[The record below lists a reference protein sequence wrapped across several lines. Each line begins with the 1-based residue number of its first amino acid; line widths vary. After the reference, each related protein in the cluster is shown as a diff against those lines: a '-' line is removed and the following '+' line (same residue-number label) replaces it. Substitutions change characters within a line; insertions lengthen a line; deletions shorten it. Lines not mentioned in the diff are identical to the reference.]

1 MATQL
6 QFRRGTTAQNNS
18 FTGAAGEISIDTSSK
33 NLRIHDGA
41 NAGGYEIIPTGT
53 IVAYG
58 GATAPAGW
66 LLCDAAA
73 ISRTTYARL
82 FAVIGTGYGIGDGT
96 TTFNVPEMRDRFPL
110 GKGTNN
116 ATLGA
121 TGTAAAA
128 SGTIT
133 SSNITGILTV
143 ASTTGTGTT
152 GTGTSGGT
160 VAVIPAATYTTVASS
175 TVAGATVAS
184 STVAGATVASN
195 TGTGTTGSTTQTITV
210 GTTSV
215 AASAKDSSLATV
227 VNSVNTAGHTH
238 TIPALT
244 VPALTVPALTIP
256 ALTVPALTIPALTIP
271 TMSATSHTH
280 TIPGLSIPALT
291 IPALTVA
298 DHTTTIVLPYEV
310 TNFIIKL

>member
-18 FTGAAGEISIDTSSK
+18 FTGAAGEISIDTDSK

-73 ISRTTYARL
+73 VSRTTYARL
-82 FAVIGTGYGIGDGT
+82 FAIIGTGFGIGDGT
-96 TTFNVPEMRDRFPL
+96 TTFNVPEMRDRLTL

-133 SSNITGILTV
+133 SSNITGVLTV

-152 GTGTSGGT
+152 GPGSTGTGNTGTGTSGGT
-160 VAVIPAATYTTVASS
+160 VATIPAATY
-175 TVAGATVAS
+175 
-184 STVAGATVASN
+184 N

-210 GTTSV
+210 GTVSV

-244 VPALTVPALTIP
+244 IPTMDTASHTHTVPALSIP
-256 ALTVPALTIPALTIP
+256 AL
-271 TMSATSHTH
+271 S
-280 TIPGLSIPALT
+280 IPGLSIPALT

-298 DHTTTIVLPYEV
+298 NHTTTIALPYEV

>member
-33 NLRIHDGA
+33 NLRIHDGST
-41 NAGGYEIIPTGT
+41 AGGYEVIPAGT

-66 LLCDAAA
+66 LLCDASAV
-73 ISRTTYARL
+73 SRTTYARL
-82 FAVIGTGYGIGDGT
+82 FAIIGTAFGVGDGT
-96 TTFNVPEMRDRFPL
+96 TTFNVPELRDRLTL

-121 TGTAAAA
+121 SGTAAAA
-128 SGTIT
+128 SGVIT
-133 SSNITGILTV
+133 SSNITGVLTGASSTV
-143 ASTTGTGTT
+143 AGS
-152 GTGTSGGT
+152 
-160 VAVIPAATYTTVASS
+160 TVASS
-175 TVAGATVAS
+175 TVAGSTVAS
-184 STVAGATVASN
+184 STVASN
-195 TGTGTTGSTTQTITV
+195 TGTGTSGSTTQTIT
-210 GTTSV
+210 TTTASV

-227 VNSVNTAGHTH
+227 INSVNTAAHTH
-238 TIPALT
+238 TIPALAIPALT

-256 ALTVPALTIPALTIP
+256 ALTVPALTIPALT
-271 TMSATSHTH
+271 
-280 TIPGLSIPALT
+280 
-291 IPALTVA
+291 VA
-298 DHTTTIVLPYEV
+298 NHTTTIALPYEV

>member
-18 FTGAAGEISIDTSSK
+18 FTGANGEISIDTDSK

-58 GATAPAGW
+58 GTAAPAGW
-66 LLCDAAA
+66 LLCDATAV
-73 ISRTTYARL
+73 SRTTYARL
-82 FAVIGTGYGIGDGT
+82 FAVIGTGFGIGDGT
-96 TTFNVPEMRDRFPL
+96 TTFNVPDVRDRFPL
-110 GKGTNN
+110 GKGANN

-133 SSNITGILTV
+133 SSNITGVLTA
-143 ASTTGTGTT
+143 ASNTGTSTT

-160 VAVIPAATYTTVASS
+160 VAVIPAATYTTVASN
-175 TVAGATVAS
+175 TVAGATVANA
-184 STVAGATVASN
+184 TVAGATVASN

-210 GTTSV
+210 GNVSV
-215 AASAKDSSLATV
+215 AASAKDSTLATV

-256 ALTVPALTIPALTIP
+256 ALTIP
-271 TMSATSHTH
+271 TMNTASHTH

-298 DHTTTIVLPYEV
+298 DHTTTIALPFEV